1 MNYNIKITTRSFD
14 QLYSYWL
21 FKVSNRL
28 VQEYLD
34 DNSNCIVEVYER
46 VTMNKIGMN

>member
-1 MNYNIKITTRSFD
+1 MYNLKVTVRSFD

-21 FKVSNRL
+21 FKVSNKL

-34 DNSNCIVEVYER
+34 DNSNCIVEVFER
-46 VTMNKIGMN
+46 TTMNKIITN